1 MVGPEANEILHSSAA
16 SSPRPSRAGGL
27 PVQGHSIVIA
37 ALSGL
42 VAGLIHVF
50 SGPDHLAAVAPMS
63 VDQRHGGWTT
73 GFRWGLGHA
82 SGVILVGVLSL
93 LLRELLPVAWLS
105 SWAERLVGVVL
116 IGIGLWGIRKAF
128 TNRVHTHEHEHDGRS
143 HQHIH
148 VHGPACAHPHR
159 EAKAHSHTHAAFAVG
174 TLHGL
179 AGSSHFLGVLPALA
193 FPSRFQAVGYLAAYG
208 VGTVFA
214 MAAFSSL
221 VSLAANKLA
230 FSGARA
236 YRALMAGCSTA
247 AVVIGAYWILA

>member
-1 MVGPEANEILHSSAA
+1 M
-16 SSPRPSRAGGL
+16 
-27 PVQGHSIVIA
+27 IA
-37 ALSGL
+37 TLSGL

-50 SGPDHLAAVAPMS
+50 SGPDHLAAVAPIS
-63 VDQRHGGWTT
+63 LDQRQWGWRT

-93 LLRELLPVAWLS
+93 LLRELLPVTWLS
-105 SWAERLVGVVL
+105 SWAERLVGLVL

-128 TNRVHTHEHEHDGRS
+128 TNRVHTHEHVHDGRS
-143 HQHIH
+143 HRHVH
-148 VHGPACAHPHR
+148 VHGPPSAHPHP
-159 EAKAHSHTHAAFAVG
+159 EAKDHVHTHAAFAVG

-208 VGTVFA
+208 VGTVLA
-214 MAAFSSL
+214 MAAFSSV

-236 YRALMAGCSTA
+236 YRTLMGGCSTA
-247 AVVIGAYWILA
+247 AVVIGAYWILRPATLPLSPF

>member
-1 MVGPEANEILHSSAA
+1 M
-16 SSPRPSRAGGL
+16 
-27 PVQGHSIVIA
+27 IA
-37 ALSGL
+37 TLSGL

-50 SGPDHLAAVAPMS
+50 SGPDHLAAVAPIS
-63 VDQRHGGWTT
+63 LDQRQRGWRT

-105 SWAERLVGVVL
+105 SWAERLVGLVL

-128 TNRVHTHEHEHDGRS
+128 TNRVHTHEHVHDGRS
-143 HQHIH
+143 HRHVH
-148 VHGPACAHPHR
+148 VHGPPSAHPHP
-159 EAKAHSHTHAAFAVG
+159 EAKDHVHTHAAFAVG

-179 AGSSHFLGVLPALA
+179 AGSSHCLGVLPALA

-208 VGTVFA
+208 VGTVLA
-214 MAAFSSL
+214 MAAFSSV

-236 YRALMAGCSTA
+236 YRTLMGGCSTA
-247 AVVIGAYWILA
+247 AVVIGAYWILRPATLPLSPF

>member
-1 MVGPEANEILHSSAA
+1 M
-16 SSPRPSRAGGL
+16 
-27 PVQGHSIVIA
+27 IA
-37 ALSGL
+37 TLSGL

-50 SGPDHLAAVAPMS
+50 SGPDHLAAVAPIS
-63 VDQRHGGWTT
+63 LDQRQRGWRT

-93 LLRELLPVAWLS
+93 LLRELLPVTWLS
-105 SWAERLVGVVL
+105 SWAERLVGLVL

-128 TNRVHTHEHEHDGRS
+128 TNRVHTHEHVHDGRP
-143 HQHIH
+143 HRHVH
-148 VHGPACAHPHR
+148 VHGPASAHPHP
-159 EAKAHSHTHAAFAVG
+159 EAKDHVHTHAAFAVG

-214 MAAFSSL
+214 MAAFSSV

-230 FSGARA
+230 FNGARA
-236 YRALMAGCSTA
+236 YRTLMGGCSTA
-247 AVVIGAYWILA
+247 AVVIGEIGRAHV